1 MSNLVPKNQN
11 LERLHKIL
19 AQLADSSLPAQEH
32 DLVNQAVNLTTELE
46 NGIQQLEEKSL
57 AAAQDKA
64 KFVSVVTHELRIP
77 LTSIKGYT
85 DLLRQKLVGPIN
97 EQQSNFLNII
107 RTNVD
112 RMSAL
117 ISDLSDIS
125 HIQSGRLKPHLIKT
139 NINTLI
145 TDILFTWEPRL
156 VEKKQVISVQADEN
170 IPDFQVDTARL
181 KQVLGYLLSNSNG
194 YSPQYA
200 EIKLRVINQGDWLRI
215 EVHDE
220 GLGISQADQ
229 NRLFTPFF
237 RSEDEGIRELP
248 GWGLSL
254 HVAKLLTELMGG
266 KIGASSQLR
275 KGSTFWLE
283 IPLMI

>member
-237 RSEDEGIRELP
+237 RSEDEAIRELP

-275 KGSTFWLE
+275 NGSAFWLE